1 MNLILPT
8 PPADLET
15 AYFNPGYLRL
25 SNLNWLNL
33 GFIVAMHVGAVAA
46 PFFFSWSG
54 LAWMVGLYCFTGCLG
69 ITFCYHRMLT
79 HRGFRLHP
87 VPRFFGHLAGALA
100 LEGQPF
106 FWAMAH
112 RVHHARSDQP
122 GDPHSPLDGPWWSHM
137 LWLVQRRDKKSR
149 DLLVEKYIPDLK
161 RDALCRFFEA
171 TYGWWNLGLAVALFF
186 GGGWSWLL
194 WGLCLR
200 VVFVWHMTW
209 AINSATHIWGY
220 RTYETTDQS
229 RNLWW
234 VALFTFGEGWHN
246 NHHAQPA
253 AAYHGHRWWE
263 IDTTGWIVSAC
274 RLLGLASEVRE
285 PKEDRRAK
293 NAA

>member
-15 AYFNPGYLRL
+15 AYFNPGFLRL

-33 GFIVAMHVGAVAA
+33 GFIVVMHAGAVAA

-171 TYGWWNLGLAVALFF
+171 TYGWWNLGLAVALFV

-285 PKEDRRAK
+285 PKEGRQAK